1 MPEPRLEIVH
11 RQEFS
16 AAHRLHSEALSAEE
30 NRQAFGP
37 CEHVHGHNYVLEVA
51 VRGPLD
57 PRTGMVL
64 DLNQLSKIIV
74 AEIIELVD
82 HRFLNDDVPFLQ
94 DLPVFTA
101 ENLAI
106 AFWNRIAAHEA
117 GWGEARL
124 HRVRVMESE
133 ANFVDYL
140 GPGGAG

>member
-1 MPEPRLEIVH
+1 MPTPHLEIVH

-16 AAHRLHSEALSAEE
+16 AAHRLHSEALSVEE
-30 NRQAFGP
+30 NREAFGP

-64 DLNQLSKIIV
+64 DLNQLSKIV
-74 AEIIELVD
+74 TGEIIELVD
-82 HRFLNDDVPFLQ
+82 HRFLNEDVPFLQ
-94 DLPVFTA
+94 DVPVFTA

-106 AFWNRIAAHEA
+106 AFWNRIAEHED

-133 ANFVDYL
+133 ANFVDYW
-140 GPGGAG
+140 GPGN